1 MSEIEEHRPG
11 EVAGRAPDGVL
22 PAQGSEL
29 MREAA
34 VEDVPGAPTWPIP
47 SRESI
52 VEPEAPPVGL
62 SWTKLARTLDIDPR
76 VLRHEGAI
84 VLTGEY
90 VPEAGLLIDA
100 TSLSALQVH
109 TGDRALS
116 HSYFIGEVTM
126 SQFLLHIRLDA
137 GGSAVAYP
145 IVRTASAPIIGLF
158 AGERDA
164 NRAREQIMQGSIGS
178 GLSLDSG
185 SLGIELRV
193 QHASVAGRV
202 ATVIASHRGA
212 VTSVGGQSLA

>member
-11 EVAGRAPDGVL
+11 EVAGRVPDSVL
-22 PAQGSEL
+22 SAQGSEV
-29 MREAA
+29 MHQAS

-62 SWTKLARTLDIDPR
+62 SWTKLAQALDIDPR

-100 TSLSALQVH
+100 RTFSALQVH
-109 TGDRALS
+109 TGGRALS
-116 HSYFIGEVTM
+116 HCYFIGEVTM
-126 SQFLLHIRLDA
+126 SQFLLHIRLGA
-137 GGSAVAYP
+137 PGSAVAYP
-145 IVRTASAPIIGLF
+145 IVRTAGAPIIGLF

-164 NRAREQIMQGSIGS
+164 NRAREQIVQGSIGS

-185 SLGIELRV
+185 PLGIELRV
-193 QHASVAGRV
+193 RHASVAGRV

-212 VTSVGGQSLA
+212 VTSVGGQPLA

>member
-11 EVAGRAPDGVL
+11 EVAGRPPDSVL
-22 PAQGSEL
+22 SAQGSEE

-62 SWTKLARTLDIDPR
+62 SWTKLAQTLNIDPR

-100 TSLSALQVH
+100 TSLAAVQLH

-116 HSYFIGEVTM
+116 HSYFIGDVTM
-126 SQFLLHIRLDA
+126 SQFLLHIPLAAR
-137 GGSAVAYP
+137 GSVVTHP
-145 IVRTASAPIIGLF
+145 IVRTAAAPIIGLF

-164 NRAREQIMQGSIGS
+164 NRAREQIVQGSIGS

-185 SLGIELRV
+185 PLGIELRV
-193 QHASVAGRV
+193 RRASIAGRV

-212 VTSVGGQSLA
+212 VTSIGGQPLA

>member
-11 EVAGRAPDGVL
+11 EVAGRAPDSVL
-22 PAQGSEL
+22 SAQGSEV
-29 MREAA
+29 MHQAS

-62 SWTKLARTLDIDPR
+62 SWTKLAQALDIDPR

-100 TSLSALQVH
+100 RTFSALQVH
-109 TGDRALS
+109 TGGRALS
-116 HSYFIGEVTM
+116 HCYFIGEVTM
-126 SQFLLHIRLDA
+126 SQFLLHIRLGA
-137 GGSAVAYP
+137 PGSAVAYP
-145 IVRTASAPIIGLF
+145 IVRTAGAPIIGLF

-164 NRAREQIMQGSIGS
+164 NRAREQIVQGSIGS

-185 SLGIELRV
+185 PLGIELRV
-193 QHASVAGRV
+193 RHASVAGRV

-212 VTSVGGQSLA
+212 VTSVGGQPLA

>member
-11 EVAGRAPDGVL
+11 EVAGRAPDSVL
-22 PAQGSEL
+22 SAQGSEV
-29 MREAA
+29 MHQAS

-62 SWTKLARTLDIDPR
+62 SWTKLAQALDIDPR

-100 TSLSALQVH
+100 RTFSALQVH
-109 TGDRALS
+109 TGGRALS
-116 HSYFIGEVTM
+116 HCYFIGEVTM
-126 SQFLLHIRLDA
+126 SQFLLHIRLA
-137 GGSAVAYP
+137 APGSAVAYP
-145 IVRTASAPIIGLF
+145 IVRTAGAPIIGLF

-164 NRAREQIMQGSIGS
+164 NRAREQIVQGSIGS

-185 SLGIELRV
+185 PLGIELRV
-193 QHASVAGRV
+193 RHASVAGRV

-212 VTSVGGQSLA
+212 VTSVGGQPLA

>member
-11 EVAGRAPDGVL
+11 EVAGRALDSLL
-22 PAQGSEL
+22 PAQGSEV
-29 MREAA
+29 MHQAA

-47 SRESI
+47 GRESI

-76 VLRHEGAI
+76 VLRHEGAL

-100 TSLSALQVH
+100 TSLCTVRVH

-137 GGSAVAYP
+137 AGSAVAYP

-158 AGERDA
+158 AGERGA
-164 NRAREQIMQGSIGS
+164 NRAREQIVQGSIGS

-185 SLGIELRV
+185 PLGIELQVR
-193 QHASVAGRV
+193 HASVAGRV

-212 VTSVGGQSLA
+212 VTSVGGKSLA